1 MWIVQKNLNGVWHD
15 VDQFDEES
23 DADLIANHLYGKTR
37 VIYAE
42 AGTQIDLED
51 YFVSD

>member
-1 MWIVQKNLNGVWHD
+1 MWIVQKNIDGIWHD
-15 VDQFDEES
+15 VDQFEEES
-23 DADLIANHLYGKTR
+23 DAALISGHIDGISR